1 MTFFDSLGDHHHPAK
16 TTDTIIHGCQ
26 VKNIIHSAII
36 IDNSLLSRL
45 TIDGIK
51 RFIVEAKLIRTKY
64 EIGGIMENVK
74 WEVKDNKLI
83 IEVDLSL
90 ESGPSKS
97 GKTIT
102 IASTKGNQK
111 IEGTN
116 AVIGLNVYK
125 YPEES

>member
-1 MTFFDSLGDHHHPAK
+1 
-16 TTDTIIHGCQ
+16 
-26 VKNIIHSAII
+26 
-36 IDNSLLSRL
+36 
-45 TIDGIK
+45 
-51 RFIVEAKLIRTKY
+51 
-64 EIGGIMENVK
+64 MENVK

-90 ESGPSKS
+90 ESGLSKS

-116 AVIGLNVYK
+116 AVVGLNVYK
-125 YPEES
+125 YPESS